1 MEVLKKV
8 YWLFLDL
15 ILYGIMGL
23 IFCLTVVGAYLKTMI
38 DKFCYK
44 FFGTLDNIFEWI
56 ANKISGKRCKCKKDS
71 TK

>member
-23 IFCLTVVGAYLKTMI
+23 IFFLTVLGVCLKTMI

-44 FFGTLDNIFEWI
+44 FFAKIDEITEWI
-56 ANKISGKRCKCKKDS
+56 ATKLAGKRCQCKK
-71 TK
+71 KK